1 MSEKQSLEPPPPTHT
16 LVVNQ
21 PPPPP
26 YTVVTNQP
34 VNNVVT
40 LPAVNVQYVNQ
51 PVYVAQAN
59 PV

>member
-1 MSEKQSLEPPPPTHT
+1 MSEKQGLQQPPPPHT
-16 LVVNQ
+16 LVTNQ